1 MVVVEVTMMVVVT
14 EDKGEDGD
22 LREKAVGSV
31 GGVGRIV

>member
-1 MVVVEVTMMVVVT
+1 MVVVVEVTMMVT